1 MLATGVSVLGAAHR
15 EGLCQQKTG
24 DPAPGSV
31 PSLTPHP
38 TWHCPRARRAA
49 WVLSPPCKPG
59 RIVLAG
65 LCHPVRVGPVD
76 TTPLGFGRH
85 CSPHPSSWPGPSSP
99 AEGHI
104 CVSQGVMVLSGPGVL
119 SEDPPGPVRESRE
132 VLTIL
137 PNRSGGRGSKAL
149 LGLSCGGSLGWL
161 SSRTGWRL
169 HSLYQTVLT
178 TLPLRPCTGRS
189 LGSPGHP
196 GLCLAA
202 LGPGLWG

>member
-1 MLATGVSVLGAAHR
+1 MLT
-15 EGLCQQKTG
+15 
-24 DPAPGSV
+24 
-31 PSLTPHP
+31 
-38 TWHCPRARRAA
+38 
-49 WVLSPPCKPG
+49 
-59 RIVLAG
+59 G
-65 LCHPVRVGPVD
+65 LCHPVRVGPED
-76 TTPLGFGRH
+76 TTPLGFGR
-85 CSPHPSSWPGPSSP
+85 HPSSWPGPSSP

-169 HSLYQTVLT
+169 RSLYQGCADHPPSSDPALARFWGLQDIQACAWGHWGLASGNEPGHTPASLLQRKEEVA
-178 TLPLRPCTGRS
+178 LRVTGRRC
-189 LGSPGHP
+189 LGEE
-196 GLCLAA
+196 A
-202 LGPGLWG
+202 GP